1 VRNQAP
7 AIYLQEPPGD
17 FLPQERQRWSSSQQE
32 APFGVFAANA
42 IQLPNALLAAFA
54 DSFHREITLPHLWV
68 RPDGKMPVAQFAA
81 EKTPSAFRH
90 DANTAPPP
98 PTSRPSLPTT
108 VKRRARQNLSFF
120 GKSLFYGTDQIHH

>member
-1 VRNQAP
+1 VRTKHQTR
-7 AIYLQEPPGD
+7 YLRKPLGD
-17 FLPQERQRWSSSQQE
+17 FLPQE
-32 APFGVFAANA
+32 ALFGVFAANA

-90 DANTAPPP
+90 DANTAPTP
-98 PTSRPSLPTT
+98 L
-108 VKRRARQNLSFF
+108 
-120 GKSLFYGTDQIHH
+120 HHRH